1 MASSCADVG
10 DFRVARHNV
19 CHVGKRVKD
28 QWTPDL
34 LKTHFDERLN
44 RLTEELIRELDGF
57 PQSYAS
63 RNDLETLRQLLES
76 VRQDHVTRREIEEM
90 KNAAQSGDERVRTRL
105 DEATGRRAAG
115 VLAVSVLA
123 TVFAVLFGI
132 ILNNQITHADITQQ
146 INTEAPWLADKP
158 GVEARLDT
166 LEKQNESLKLRLAH
180 EEDLSRFFC
189 RTRTPQLPGC

>member
-1 MASSCADVG
+1 MKES
-10 DFRVARHNV
+10 
-19 CHVGKRVKD
+19 
-28 QWTPDL
+28 WTPDL
-34 LKTHFDERLN
+34 LKQHFDERLN

-76 VRQDHVTRREIEEM
+76 VRLDHVTRREVEEM
-90 KNAAQSGDERVRTRL
+90 KQAASASDDTTRTRL

-123 TVFAVLFGI
+123 TVFAVLFGML
-132 ILNNQITHADITQQ
+132 LNNQISHSEISQQ
-146 INTEAPWLADKP
+146 IQTEAPWLADKN
-158 GVEARLDT
+158 GVEARLDL
-166 LEKQNESLKLRLAH
+166 LEKKDENLKSRIVH

>member
-1 MASSCADVG
+1 MKES
-10 DFRVARHNV
+10 
-19 CHVGKRVKD
+19 
-28 QWTPDL
+28 WTPDL
-34 LKTHFDERLN
+34 LKQHFDERLN

-90 KNAAQSGDERVRTRL
+90 KQGVASGDERVRSRL
-105 DEATGRRAAG
+105 DEATGRRSAG

-132 ILNNQITHADITQQ
+132 ILNNQITHADINQQ

-158 GVEARLDT
+158 GVEARIDA
-166 LEKQNESLKLRLAH
+166 LEKQNENLKLKLAH
-180 EEDLSRFFC
+180 EENLSRFFC